1 MIFKYHLVF
10 KVQLVFWKGMK
21 SNPAKLTPRIRLSRD
36 ESRAETR
43 RRLLDAAWQVFAEKG
58 FEGCSVDDLVERA
71 GYSKGAFYSN
81 FESKDA
87 IFLELLKEHK
97 AQMLGRLE
105 SLLEADC
112 SVEELLGRLEIYN
125 RNLEKDTI
133 WCLLSVEFQV
143 RAAREPAFQK
153 VFAELSRVDQAKV
166 ARFIEGLFQRA
177 GVQLPAK
184 AGHLAAAFMALIQGM
199 TLRRAADPRALPA
212 GATGDL
218 VSLLQRALLGRDFF
232 S

>member
-1 MIFKYHLVF
+1 
-10 KVQLVFWKGMK
+10 MK
-21 SNPAKLTPRIRLSRD
+21 SNPTRLGPRIRLSRD

-97 AQMLGRLE
+97 AETLGQ
-105 SLLEADC
+105 LEALLDAAC
-112 SVEELLGRLEIYN
+112 SVDELLGRLEMYN

-143 RAAREPAFQK
+143 RAAREPTFRK
-153 VFAELSRVDQAKV
+153 VFAELSRVDQVKV
-166 ARFIEGLFQRA
+166 ARFIESLFERA
-177 GVQLPAK
+177 GIQLPAK
-184 AGHLAAAFMALIQGM
+184 AEYLAAAFMALIQGLA
-199 TLRRAADPRALPA
+199 LRRAADPRTLPA
-212 GATGDL
+212 GATGEL
-218 VSLLQRALLGRDFF
+218 VSLFQRTLLGRNFF

>member
-1 MIFKYHLVF
+1 MPNGIFKE
-10 KVQLVFWKGMK
+10 KMK
-21 SNPAKLTPRIRLSRD
+21 SRPTRLAPRIRLSRD

-58 FEGCSVDDLVERA
+58 FEGCSVDNLVERA

-97 AQMLGRLE
+97 AEMLGRLE
-105 SLLEADC
+105 ELLDADC
-112 SVEELLGRLEIYN
+112 SMNELLGRLEIYN
-125 RNLEKDTI
+125 RDLEKDTI

-143 RAAREPAFQK
+143 RAAREPAFRK
-153 VFAELSRVDQAKV
+153 VFAEFSRIDQVKV
-166 ARFIEGLFQRA
+166 ARFIESLFERA

-184 AGHLAAAFMALIQGM
+184 AESLAGAFMALIQGLA
-199 TLRRAADPRALPA
+199 LRRAADPRGLPA
-212 GATGDL
+212 GATGEL
-218 VSLLQRALLGRDFF
+218 VSLLQRTLLGRN
-232 S
+232 SLS